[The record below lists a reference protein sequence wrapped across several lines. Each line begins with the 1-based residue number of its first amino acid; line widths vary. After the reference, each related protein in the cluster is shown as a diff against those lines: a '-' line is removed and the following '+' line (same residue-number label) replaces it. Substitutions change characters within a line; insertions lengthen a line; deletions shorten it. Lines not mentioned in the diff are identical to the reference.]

1 MESDFGEDSG
11 PITVFWRETDW
22 VQLCICVCM
31 CVLIWGAA
39 LNEVQRGAAIER
51 CADASN
57 YRC

>member
-1 MESDFGEDSG
+1 MESDFGE
-11 PITVFWRETDW
+11 RLRTDH
-22 VQLCICVCM
+22 CVLARNGLGAAVYM